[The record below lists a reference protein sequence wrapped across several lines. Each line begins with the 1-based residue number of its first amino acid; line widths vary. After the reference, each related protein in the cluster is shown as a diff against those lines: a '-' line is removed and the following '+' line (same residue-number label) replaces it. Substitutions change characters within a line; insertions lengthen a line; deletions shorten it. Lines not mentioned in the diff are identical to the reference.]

1 MKLMAH
7 STPQASEL
15 EAAIT
20 TEAAL
25 RRRYHRRSQAIP
37 HLRTTWSVS
46 TVLVVILGIV
56 TFLRPESALLFA
68 LFTTT
73 TAVCVLSIT
82 SLYVLEAQRRRLA
95 ALLPDALNSISRIR
109 LAARR

>member
-7 STPQASEL
+7 STPQTSEL
-15 EAAIT
+15 EVAIA

-25 RRRYHRRSQAIP
+25 RRRYHRRSRTIP

-46 TVLVVILGIV
+46 TALVVVLGIV
-56 TFLRPESALLFA
+56 TFLRPGSALFFA

-95 ALLPDALNSISRIR
+95 ALLPDAMNSISRIR